1 MDPCPPVAGP
11 PGGGGGGAGRRYWPA
26 LLDLDLMGEGAAVGD
41 GDLLEAEHLG
51 EVEEGVDVL
60 HAELGEHR
68 QQAGDRGHLGEDRS
82 GAVEGVDAAVHRSEE
97 HTSELQSLMRHS
109 YAVFGL

>member
-26 LLDLDLMGEGAAVGD
+26 LLDLDLLGGDAAVGD
-41 GDLLEAEHLG
+41 GDLLAAEHLG

-60 HAELGEHR
+60 PAELGEQR
-68 QQAGDRGHLGEDRS
+68 PQAGDRGHLGGSEGRRV
-82 GAVEGVDAAVHRSEE
+82 GKEGVG
-97 HTSELQSLMRHS
+97 TCQSRR
-109 YAVFGL
+109 AP